1 MAVLVAQRHRQTVDF
16 GLADDLHRLVFIEAE
31 EAAHPGDEL
40 DHVAVVE
47 GVAERQHRPGMGDLP
62 EAGGRRSAD
71 LFRRAVAARQVG
83 EGGLDGL
90 QAAAQRVVVGVGD
103 PGCVVLVISL
113 VVGGDFLSQ
122 GVQFSRRFQ
131 RRQRVNGDTGGDAGV
146 IGVHGP
152 APSSRL
158 SAAARASSVI
168 LAPASMRAISSLRPL
183 SDSASTVVN
192 TPGSASDFDTSQ

>member
-1 MAVLVAQRHRQTVDF
+1 
-16 GLADDLHRLVFIEAE
+16 
-31 EAAHPGDEL
+31 
-40 DHVAVVE
+40 
-47 GVAERQHRPGMGDLP
+47 MGDFP
-62 EAGGRRSAD
+62 EAGGGRGAD

-90 QAAAQRVVVGVGD
+90 QAAAQRIVVGVVD
-103 PGCVVLVISL
+103 PGVVVLVVRL
-113 VVGGDFLSQ
+113 VVFLDFPGQRLPLR
-122 GVQFSRRFQ
+122 RRFQ
-131 RRQRVNGDTGGDAGV
+131 RGQRVDGDAGGDAAG

-168 LAPASMRAISSLRPL
+168 LAPASMRAISSLRPS